1 MSDLFVALGLVLA
14 IEGTFY
20 ALAPGT
26 LKELMRQMQ
35 DVPEQTLRTGGIIA
49 IAAGLVVVWL
59 VRG

>member
-1 MSDLFVALGLVLA
+1 MSDLVVALGLVLA

-20 ALAPGT
+20 ALSPGT

-49 IAAGLVVVWL
+49 IAAGLLIVWL